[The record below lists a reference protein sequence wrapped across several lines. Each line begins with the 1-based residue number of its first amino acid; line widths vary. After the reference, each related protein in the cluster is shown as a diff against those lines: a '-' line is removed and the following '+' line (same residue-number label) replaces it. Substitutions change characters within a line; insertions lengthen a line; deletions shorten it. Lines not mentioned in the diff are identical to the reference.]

1 MNSFNLSLA
10 IKDIV
15 PSQLEK
21 YLRSSG
27 WSDDEAISDKAK
39 VWHRPENKHFDLE
52 IIQPFDKSLRD
63 YTQRMYEAVRVV
75 SDFEE
80 RSVNDVI
87 DDVINFGS
95 DIVKI
100 RVINADVDGG
110 AIPLDDGVL
119 LFERAKD
126 LLVSSSLSAFK
137 KKRFF
142 SGSWPSAV
150 KDFLETLKFGQTE
163 RGSYVVNVIAPI
175 RPFPERDSPAADSSI
190 TRSMSNNL
198 AKSLQATTI
207 AVEKY
212 EESEDLIYFEDAIS
226 SGVSANLC
234 DAIIG
239 ISGTHRNRD
248 VEISIELALS
258 EIDSQEIVRKH
269 RFLSRH
275 IPMLAT
281 ASEYYKGN
289 FVINDYEV
297 FGLVV
302 RMDHEPTEDYGV
314 IRVSSL
320 VNGSTRNISI
330 QLSLDD
336 YWEAV
341 NAHKPNIPVVC
352 QGDLH
357 VNPRSAYL
365 VDPKNFSVVRN
376 SDLFDDQS

>member
-1 MNSFNLSLA
+1 MSFFDLSLA

-15 PSQLEK
+15 PIQLEK

-27 WSDDEAISDKAK
+27 WTDDEAIGDKAK
-39 VWHRPENKHFDLE
+39 VWHRPEKKYFDLE
-52 IIQPFDKSLRD
+52 LVQPLDKSLRD
-63 YTQRMYEAVRVV
+63 YMQRMYEAMQVV

-80 RSVNDVI
+80 RPIKKVI
-87 DDVINFGS
+87 EDVINFSS
-95 DIVKI
+95 DIVRI
-100 RVINADVDGG
+100 RVINADVQGG
-110 AIPLDDGVL
+110 VIPLDDGVL

-150 KDFLETLKFGQTE
+150 KDFLETLRFGQTE

-175 RPFPERDSPAADSSI
+175 MPFPEGDISEADSSI

-198 AKSLQATTI
+198 AKSLEATII

-212 EESEDLIYFEDAIS
+212 EESESLIFFEDAIS

-239 ISGTHRNRD
+239 ISGVNRNRD
-248 VEISIELALS
+248 VEISIELALA
-258 EIDSQEIVRKH
+258 EIDSQKIVRKH
-269 RFLSRH
+269 KFLSRQV
-275 IPMLAT
+275 PVLAT

-289 FVINDYEV
+289 FVINNYEV

-302 RMDHEPTEDYGV
+302 RMDHEPTEGYGV
-314 IRVSSL
+314 VRVSSL
-320 VNGSTRNISI
+320 VNGVTRNISI
-330 QLSLDD
+330 QLDLDN

-341 NAHKPNIPVVC
+341 KAHKPNIPVVC
-352 QGDLH
+352 RGDLH
-357 VNPRSAYL
+357 VNPRSASL
-365 VDPKNFSVVRN
+365 VNPKDFSVVRN
-376 SDLFDDQS
+376 PDMFDDLS